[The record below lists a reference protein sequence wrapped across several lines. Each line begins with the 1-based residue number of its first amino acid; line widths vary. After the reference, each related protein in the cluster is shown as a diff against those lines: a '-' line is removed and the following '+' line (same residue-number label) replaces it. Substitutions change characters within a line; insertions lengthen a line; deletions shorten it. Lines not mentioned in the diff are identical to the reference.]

1 MAEGGQARR
10 SIEIAKAQQ
19 SIAWE
24 LRSATSLA
32 RLYRGQNRGSEAQE
46 RLSEALTKF
55 TEGFETPDLG
65 AASALLAER
74 GN

>member
-1 MAEGGQARR
+1 MAEDHFRR
-10 SIEIAKAQQ
+10 SIEIAKVQQ

-32 RLYRGQNRGSEAQE
+32 RLYRAQNRGSEAQE
-46 RLSEALTKF
+46 RLSETLAKF

-65 AASALLAER
+65 AASALLAEL
-74 GN
+74 GA